1 MRNTLLIGLLGLAT
15 LQLSGCAPIVVGG
28 VGAGALMADDRRTPT
43 TYLMD
48 EEIEITATARLFNA
62 KLDGVHAN
70 YTSFN
75 RRVLITGE
83 ASTEAGRAKVEETAK
98 GVVNVREIINEI
110 AIASPSSLV
119 GRSNDGYI
127 TAKVKT
133 RLFEDKRFNANH
145 IKVVTERGIVYLM
158 GLVKRAEGDAAAEV
172 AAGTG
177 GVLKVVKVFEYID

>member
-1 MRNTLLIGLLGLAT
+1 MRNALLIALIGLAALPLT
-15 LQLSGCAPIVVGG
+15 GCAPVVVGG
-28 VGAGALMADDRRTPT
+28 VGAGALMVDDRRTPT

-48 EEIEITATARLFNA
+48 EEIELTAAARLMNA
-62 KLDGVHAN
+62 KLDGVHVN

-83 ASTEAGRAKVEETAK
+83 ASGEAGRAKVEEIAK
-98 GVVNVREIINEI
+98 GVVNVRETINEV
-110 AIASPSSLV
+110 ALASPSSLV
-119 GRSNDGYI
+119 GRSNDSYI

-133 RLFEDKRFNANH
+133 RLFDDGRVSGNH

-177 GVLKVVKVFEYID
+177 GVLRVVKVFEYLD